1 MMTDNDNQ
9 QRQPEEG
16 DNAARRDGERSRN
29 EGYTSN
35 PWRKPTEGRGQNSF
49 DRPRRSFSDNKGD
62 FARNGFGG
70 DRPRRS
76 FSGDNDRPRRP
87 YGEGCFDRPRRSFD
101 GDGNRFDASSDNNRF
116 DRPRRSYEDNGSRFG
131 EGGSRYNA
139 SQEGSFNRPRR
150 TQGEGGFDRPRR
162 SSGEGGFDRPF
173 RPQGEG
179 SFNRPRR
186 PMGDGGFDRP
196 HRSFEGEGNRFGGDG
211 NRFGGEGGNRFGGE
225 GGNRFGGE
233 NKRFGD
239 RGNRFGNDG
248 NRFGGSR
255 EGGYDRPRRPFGE
268 GRPSFGGPTL
278 PKPDRA
284 DGRPRRPRI
293 KKEGSF
299 DHGTP
304 YGRPTS
310 YQPNLDPDVPIRL
323 NKYLANAGICSRRE
337 ADEFIQ
343 AGVVKV
349 NGEVVS
355 ELGVK
360 VKPTDTIMFHDQTV
374 SIERKVYILLNKP
387 KDCVTTSDDPEER
400 LTVMDLVKGA
410 CYERIYP
417 VGRLDRN
424 TTGVLL
430 LTNDGD
436 LASKLTHPKFEKRK
450 IYQVTLDRNLA
461 EADFKTIQ
469 AGVTLDEEPITVD
482 NLSYVDPDKANVVG
496 IEIHS
501 GQNRVVRRIFESL
514 NYKVFK
520 LDRVYFAGLTKK
532 NLPRGKWR
540 HLSEKEVSLLKMGA
554 FV

>member
-1 MMTDNDNQ
+1 MTDNENR
-9 QRQPEEG
+9 QRKPEEG
-16 DNAARRDGERSRN
+16 DNAARRDGDRYSK
-29 EGYTSN
+29 EGYNAN
-35 PWRKPTEGRGQNSF
+35 PWRKPT
-49 DRPRRSFSDNKGD
+49 DR
-62 FARNGFGG
+62 
-70 DRPRRS
+70 
-76 FSGDNDRPRRP
+76 
-87 YGEGCFDRPRRSFD
+87 
-101 GDGNRFDASSDNNRF
+101 SSNAF
-116 DRPRRSYEDNGSRFG
+116 DRPRRSY
-131 EGGSRYNA
+131 
-139 SQEGSFNRPRR
+139 
-150 TQGEGGFDRPRR
+150 GEGGFDRPRR
-162 SSGEGGFDRPF
+162 SYDNDGNRFDAFGEPSRFDRPRRSYEESGNRFASGSSRYGNTQEGGFSRPRRPVGEGGFDRPRRPYGENKPDRPY

-179 SFNRPRR
+179 GFGRPRR
-186 PMGDGGFDRP
+186 AFD
-196 HRSFEGEGNRFGGDG
+196 GEGNRFGHDG
-211 NRFGGEGGNRFGGE
+211 NRFGGENNRYGG
-225 GGNRFGGE
+225 
-233 NKRFGD
+233 
-239 RGNRFGNDG
+239 DG
-248 NRFGGSR
+248 NRFSGSR
-255 EGGYDRPRRPFGE
+255 EGGFDRPRRSFGE
-268 GRPSFGGPTL
+268 TSRTSFGGPTL
-278 PKPDRA
+278 PRPERA

-293 KKEGSF
+293 KKSSTF

-304 YGRPTS
+304 YGHPTS
-310 YQPNLDPDVPIRL
+310 FQPDLDPNTPIRL
-323 NKYLANAGICSRRE
+323 NKFLANAGICSRRE

-343 AGVVKV
+343 AGVVKL

-360 VKPTDTIMFHDQTV
+360 VKPTDTILFHDQPV

-436 LASKLTHPKFEKRK
+436 LASKLTHPKYEKRK

-461 EADFKTIQ
+461 EADFKTIL
-469 AGVTLDEEPITVD
+469 AGVTLDDEPITVD
-482 NLSYVDPDKANVVG
+482 NLSYVDPNKANVIG

-540 HLSEKEVSLLKMGA
+540 HLTEKEVSLLKMGA